1 MAERQTIMIVDD
13 DAFVRRPLEYI
24 LEAEGF
30 RPILAS
36 DGEECLRLVAE
47 DRPDLIFLDVM
58 MPGRDG
64 FGVCH
69 ALKSDPVYSN
79 IPIILLSAK
88 GQEHDEA
95 KGLAMGAEEFMTKP
109 YSPSELISRV
119 RQILENR

>member
-1 MAERQTIMIVDD
+1 MPDRLTIMIVDD
-13 DAFVRRPLEYI
+13 DAFVRRPLEFI

-30 RPILAS
+30 RPLLAS
-36 DGEECLRLVAE
+36 DGEECLRLVAV

-64 FGVCH
+64 FGICRE
-69 ALKSDPVYSN
+69 LKNDPAYRD
-79 IPIILLSAK
+79 IPIILLSAR

-95 KGLAMGAEEFMTKP
+95 KGLAMGAEEYMTKP